1 MDRELE
7 MTIGPV
13 HQTPDESQKSTA
25 SQLEVGSEHDGQ
37 MLAEQA
43 LSISEIDGK
52 PRSAWRLI
60 AILVALFVRHPSL
73 QTQKPSLILMHLFP
87 ALSLCSCLRRHNRSN
102 CRSYHLL
109 RLKIRSRLYLDRRSL
124 FTRKCSIWSH
134 LGQIFR
140 HLGTQSHYFVSA
152 GNVLYFKR
160 GVCYGEDY
168 GNACYWASVPGDCG
182 GRVDATRTC
191 LY

>member
-1 MDRELE
+1 

-13 HQTPDESQKSTA
+13 HQTDESQKSTA
-25 SQLEVGSEHDGQ
+25 SQLEVGSEHDRQ
-37 MLAEQA
+37 ILAEQA

-60 AILVALFVRHPSL
+60 AILIALFVRRPSP
-73 QTQKPSLILMHLFP
+73 QPQKPSPILIYLSP
-87 ALSLCSCLRRHNRSN
+87 ALSLCSRLGRHNRSN
-102 CRSYHLL
+102 CGPYHLL
-109 RLKIRSRLYLDRRSL
+109 RPKIRSRLYLDWRSL

-140 HLGTQSHYFVSA
+140 HLGPQSHHFGGA
-152 GNVLYFKR
+152 GNVLHFKR

-168 GNACYWASVPGDCG
+168 GSACYWASVPGYCG
-182 GRVDATRTC
+182 GRVDASRTC
-191 LY
+191 LYQ